1 MPVENLNSCQLTPW
15 GSCNAWERRMV
26 MNVCARQTLFK
37 KKKKKKFYHG
47 VNPAIF
53 TKIATLICS
62 WEISC
67 LIASLSGD

>member
-26 MNVCARQTLFK
+26 MNVCARQTLL
-37 KKKKKKFYHG
+37 KKKKKFYHG

>member
-1 MPVENLNSCQLTPW
+1 
-15 GSCNAWERRMV
+15 MV